1 MAGTQL
7 IPLIALLI
15 LAGFFAGTTIAFQ
28 HINKFSM
35 EIKRKKGLFS
45 GRILAHFHE
54 QPIRFVASG
63 TIGFLA
69 CIVIFSILL
78 NYALM
83 PYWKQIPFGSF
94 NFLYLKILAQFLIAA
109 ILVLL
114 FSLLLPRSLFRA
126 QANRLLPVFA
136 FPISVFARLIYPVAT
151 LMTSLANWILQY
163 LFNVK
168 ITSEGVPYEVGNG
181 EAYLF
186 NTNNKEENSVKKLN
200 TLFFENALN
209 LPQIKIRNCLIPRK
223 EIIALEYQST
233 MEEVRQEFIASQYS
247 KLIIYEKN
255 IDNIIGYIHQLDLFN
270 EPMTVKEVLHPILA
284 VPETMNVITLLT
296 QMTRDHKSIAWVV
309 DEFGG
314 TAGIVTLEDL
324 LEEIFGDIRDEHDT
338 HELVERQIAEKEY
351 LLSGRL
357 ELHYLKEKYGFVF
370 GETESETLSGFI
382 ITGHGAIPRERER
395 IIIGNFEFDITRVS
409 ETRIEMV
416 KMRILK

>member
-1 MAGTQL
+1 MTGPQL
-7 IPLIALLI
+7 IPLIALLL

-35 EIKRKKGLFS
+35 EIKRKKGLFA

-83 PYWKQIPFGSF
+83 PYWEQIPFGTF

-109 ILVLL
+109 ILILL

-136 FPISVFARLIYPVAT
+136 FPISAFAKLLYPVT
-151 LMTSLANWILQY
+151 SLMTSLANWILQY

-168 ITSEGVPYEVGNG
+168 ITSEGVPYDAGNG

-186 NTNNKEENSVKKLN
+186 SINKEENSVKNLN

-223 EIIALEYQST
+223 EIVALEYNSSLD
-233 MEEVRQEFIASQYS
+233 EVRQEFISSQYS

-255 IDNIIGYIHQLDLFN
+255 IDNIVGYVHQLDLFN
-270 EPMTVKEVLHPILA
+270 GATVVKDVLHPILA

-338 HELVERQIAEKEY
+338 HELVDRQIAEKEY

-357 ELHYLKEKYGFVF
+357 ELSYLKEKYGFVF

-382 ITGHGAIPRERER
+382 ITGHGSIPGERER

-416 KMRILK
+416 KLRILK